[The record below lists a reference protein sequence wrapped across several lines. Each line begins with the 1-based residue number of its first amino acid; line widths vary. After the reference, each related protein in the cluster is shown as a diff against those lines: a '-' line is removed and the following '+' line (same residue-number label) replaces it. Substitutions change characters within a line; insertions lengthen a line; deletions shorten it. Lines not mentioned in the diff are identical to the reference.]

1 MSPRTLAARIA
12 LAALA
17 ASGCAHEPQG
27 PRPVWPSAPQA
38 PRARWAGELPSPQAG
53 RSSWWQRAL
62 RAVVGIEEE
71 ARRPLLRRP
80 FGLALD
86 GDDLLVADPDGAQV
100 VRIDRRS
107 GAAEPLLCPGRP
119 WAAPIAVAAEPGRA
133 LYVADGGVVVRVAE
147 GGSCTAFGQGRLERP
162 TGLAVLAGRVYAVD
176 PPRHGVVA
184 FDPDGAEVLR
194 FGRRGEAE
202 GELNF
207 PTGIAA
213 EAGGTLLVVDALNFR
228 LSRFSADGAFL
239 AGIAGPR
246 DEPWAFERP
255 KSAAVGPGGSVYV
268 TDAQKGTVLV
278 FSPRGAFEFAVGQ
291 PGSGPGELELP
302 AGVAVGGGRLYVAD
316 SLDHRVEVYDLLGD
330 AS

>member
-1 MSPRTLAARIA
+1 MAQRILVAPIA

-17 ASGCAHEPQG
+17 GCAHAPDG
-27 PRPVWPSAPQA
+27 PRPVWPPPPQA

-53 RSSWWQRAL
+53 QSPWWKRAL
-62 RAVVGIEEE
+62 QAVVGIEEE

-107 GAAEPLLCPGRP
+107 GAAEPLRCPGRP
-119 WAAPIAVAAEPGRA
+119 WAAPMAVAADPGRA
-133 LYVADGGVVVRVAE
+133 RYVADGGAVVRLTP
-147 GGSCTAFGQGRLERP
+147 GGPCTAFGEGRLERP
-162 TGLAVLAGRVYAVD
+162 TGLAVLAGRIYAVD
-176 PPRHGVVA
+176 PPRHDVVA
-184 FDPDGAEVLR
+184 FDLEGVEVLR
-194 FGRRGEAE
+194 FGRRGEAA

-207 PTGIAA
+207 PTAIAA
-213 EAGGTLLVVDALNFR
+213 EAAGTLLVVDALNFR
-228 LSRFSADGAFL
+228 LSRYSADGAFL
-239 AGIAGPR
+239 ASFGGPGE
-246 DEPWAFERP
+246 EPWAFERP
-255 KSAAVGPGGSVYV
+255 KSVAVGAAGSVYV
-268 TDAQKGTVLV
+268 TDAQKGTVMV
-278 FSPRGAFEFAVGQ
+278 FSSRGAFEFAVGH

-316 SLDHRVEVYDLLGD
+316 SLDQRVEVYDLVGD